1 VARVP
6 HHDLSL
12 SLTTEITDRLN
23 AGLSLRHVA
32 DRPDDSGRVM
42 DDYTVVNASFRYE
55 ITETLEASFRIEN
68 LFDEQYQQVAGYGAS
83 DRAFYVGL
91 SSRF

>member
-1 VARVP
+1 
-6 HHDLSL
+6 
-12 SLTTEITDRLN
+12 
-23 AGLSLRHVA
+23 
-32 DRPDDSGRVM
+32 M